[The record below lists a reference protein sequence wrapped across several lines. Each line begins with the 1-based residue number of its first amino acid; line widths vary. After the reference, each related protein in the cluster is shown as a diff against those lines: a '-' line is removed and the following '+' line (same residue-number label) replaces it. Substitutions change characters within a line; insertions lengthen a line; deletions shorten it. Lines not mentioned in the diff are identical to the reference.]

1 MLDERQMNPN
11 PVEEFRSWFRMATDQ
26 RPGDWYD
33 PTAMTLATSGK
44 DGTVTA
50 RLVLLKD
57 FGEEGFVFYTNYDSR
72 KGRQLSENPRAA
84 LVFHWPYLQRQV
96 RVEGTVTR
104 VSRAESE
111 QYFWSRPR
119 ASQLAAA
126 ISAQSGVIADRKF
139 LDDRFEALQQS
150 LGNQPVPLPE
160 HWGGYR
166 LRAEKIEFWEHR
178 DNRLH
183 DRICYSRSPAGGWV
197 LERLAP

>member
-1 MLDERQMNPN
+1 MLDEGRMNPN

-33 PTAMTLATSGK
+33 RTAMTLATSGK

-50 RLVLLKD
+50 RIVLLKD
-57 FGEEGFVFYTNYDSR
+57 FGEDGFVFYTNYDSR

-111 QYFWSRPR
+111 QYFWSRP
-119 ASQLAAA
+119 
-126 ISAQSGVIADRKF
+126 
-139 LDDRFEALQQS
+139 
-150 LGNQPVPLPE
+150 
-160 HWGGYR
+160 
-166 LRAEKIEFWEHR
+166 
-178 DNRLH
+178 
-183 DRICYSRSPAGGWV
+183 
-197 LERLAP
+197 